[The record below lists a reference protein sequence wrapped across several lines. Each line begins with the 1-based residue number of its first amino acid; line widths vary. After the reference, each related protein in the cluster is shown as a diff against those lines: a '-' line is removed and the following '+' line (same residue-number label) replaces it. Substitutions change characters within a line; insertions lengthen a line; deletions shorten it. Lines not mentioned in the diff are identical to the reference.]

1 MIKQRPFRLL
11 SVTCLALIALLI
23 LPGAALAQD
32 STTVTLMHGWTGAD
46 NTEMLNIVF
55 DQFNMENEDGIIV
68 EPTALNWDDLF
79 SQLVLTAAAG
89 NPPDVVMFHNSEVPE
104 YVGRG
109 ILLPIDALMEQ
120 IGVNLEGVPQNVID
134 LSIVDGDFYCL
145 PGDLHPMNLY
155 YNTELVEAAGLD
167 PDSPPTTGEEYLA
180 WAEAM
185 HIVDDDGKVVQYGVD
200 QQDSGSGNRRLYHAL
215 LHQFGGSFLGEDGL
229 SAVDSEASHKA
240 LQWIVDLHNSGVTS
254 RGLGFGDVGAFQA
267 RRAGMHFTGPW
278 VVNSLVRSEM
288 PFNTA
293 VMPTVG
299 DQPAAWANTH
309 CLALTR
315 QDSDEKYLAAMKLVK
330 WFYDNYALPAVS
342 VGIIPVSPAAQADP
356 TFTDDPRYQYY
367 VPFVESLQF
376 AALEPAFPQYTSI
389 FSFAKPTPLN
399 INLEAAIAGDKTVEQ
414 ALADMKAGIDEVLLE
429 DM

>member
-254 RGLGFGDVGAFQA
+254 RGLGFGDVAAFQA